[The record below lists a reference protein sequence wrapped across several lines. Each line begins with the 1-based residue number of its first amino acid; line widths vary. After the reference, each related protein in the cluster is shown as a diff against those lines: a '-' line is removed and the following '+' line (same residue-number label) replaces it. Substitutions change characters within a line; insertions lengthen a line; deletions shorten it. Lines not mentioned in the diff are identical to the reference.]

1 MSEAV
6 HRHYTKLDTLSARS
20 ILRRLRDIG
29 LLEQHPHASATYY
42 TPTDRLLHP
51 EVSERA
57 RLQKSSDK
65 KTTLSD
71 FPQGDMSGQEDSV
84 PTMGGGLPT
93 MPSSLP
99 TMLGSLP
106 TLLDGLP
113 ADLLEEIQGLGHRSP
128 PAHVKALIAWLC
140 DIRAFTAEDL
150 AKILRRNKKW
160 VKRSYLAP
168 MIRDGII
175 EYTISENPQ
184 HPNQAYR
191 TKKHGV
197 LN

>member
-6 HRHYTKLDTLSARS
+6 HRHYTKLDTLGARS

-71 FPQGDMSGQEDSV
+71 FPQGGMSGQEDSV

-93 MPSSLP
+93 MP
-99 TMLGSLP
+99 GSLP

-113 ADLLEEIQGLGHRSP
+113 ADLLEEIRVLVRETLPRMLRPLLLGCAIYAPSP
-128 PAHVKALIAWLC
+128 L
-140 DIRAFTAEDL
+140 R
-150 AKILRRNKKW
+150 ILQKFFG
-160 VKRSYLAP
+160 
-168 MIRDGII
+168 GIK
-175 EYTISENPQ
+175 S
-184 HPNQAYR
+184 
-191 TKKHGV
+191 G
-197 LN
+197 